1 LASGNSRKRIF
12 AETENIFSSILL
24 ARSEE
29 NKKTLVDSNWYMHL
43 TPNMK
48 INIFLL
54 SKGPIALFVARIKKK
69 KEKKERSISSRPR
82 DEMVQRTGMEQ
93 TSSRK
98 SSRRLVASSFLHCTQ
113 KNWQQFQMQVPSLLV
128 SAENHNTYQIPIMA
142 KLVSSSAL
150 TACGRMKK
158 AGFPP

>member
-82 DEMVQRTGMEQ
+82 DEMVQREQEWNKPLAGRAPGGLLPVAFCTAPRRTGSNFKCKFHLSWYLPRI
-93 TSSRK
+93 TTHIRSPS
-98 SSRRLVASSFLHCTQ
+98 
-113 KNWQQFQMQVPSLLV
+113 WQNL
-128 SAENHNTYQIPIMA
+128 
-142 KLVSSSAL
+142 
-150 TACGRMKK
+150 
-158 AGFPP
+158 